1 MNVIEE
7 LVTEISDVAED
18 KNTYEALR
26 SEGLDPFGTKK
37 VSDVCKA
44 SEISSLI
51 LKELIEKVDGCDS
64 SFANLV
70 FLQTEEGLRDLQK
83 KMKAKESLD
92 SGEGGFFRSDISL
105 EECAPH
111 EITPDESK
119 AVGEFVDKYKQKVDI
134 KLDTDYSR
142 HLLYQNLKAQD
153 ALKGN
158 GNGSFRRE

>member
-18 KNTYEALR
+18 KSAYEVIR

-51 LKELIEKVDGCDS
+51 LKELIEKVNGCDS

-70 FLQTEEGLRDLQK
+70 FLQTEEGLRDLQNK
-83 KMKAKESLD
+83 IKAKESLD
-92 SGEGGFFRSDISL
+92 LAVGGFCRSL
-105 EECAPH
+105 
-111 EITPDESK
+111 
-119 AVGEFVDKYKQKVDI
+119 F
-134 KLDTDYSR
+134 
-142 HLLYQNLKAQD
+142 
-153 ALKGN
+153 
-158 GNGSFRRE
+158 